1 MSLSSLALEELAFL
15 ALTGIAVGSALIA
28 VQTRYAVYSAVALGM
43 TGAGVAGLMALL
55 GFGYVAAFHLLVY
68 VGATVTFMAFSV
80 IMLREQPGMLKNLV
94 PLAVVSAILICVT
107 VIVAVNSMGIERHV
121 APVEMEL
128 REAAEAL
135 VDKYW
140 FPLILAIVS
149 LATIMIEGISVAR
162 GDEE

>member
-1 MSLSSLALEELAFL
+1 MSLSSTMLEELAFL
-15 ALTGIAVGSALIA
+15 ALTGIAIGSAIIA
-28 VQTRYAVYSAVALGM
+28 VQARYAVYSAVALGM

-94 PLAVVSAILICVT
+94 PLAVLSAIMIFAAIT
-107 VIVAVNSMGIERHV
+107 VSLSSMGIERQ
-121 APVEMEL
+121 ASTVELEL
-128 REAAEAL
+128 MDAAKAL

-140 FPLILAIVS
+140 FPLLLAIVS

-162 GDEE
+162 GEET